1 MLFAAGMNDGPFPE
15 HYEPLESVVKNTLS
29 SKQVSPVITRWDEKA
44 KEKTCNPILA
54 EGCVAAIYGT
64 EDVKDFPTIC
74 STYRVTEHW
83 QTGQMTRWIPWL
95 NELVPN
101 QFVEMSEEFARE
113 HGITFGDK
121 VKLTSA
127 RNVEGIIAY
136 AMITKRLKPFD
147 IQGKKVHMVGITW
160 HFGYNG
166 LATGGNANDLTPFIG
181 DPNTMIPE
189 YKAFL
194 VKVEKV

>member
-1 MLFAAGMNDGPFPE
+1 MIAGCIAALYGSE
-15 HYEPLESVVKNTLS
+15 E
-29 SKQVSPVITRWDEKA
+29 A
-44 KEKTCNPILA
+44 KE
-54 EGCVAAIYGT
+54 
-64 EDVKDFPTIC
+64 FPTIC
-74 STYRVTEHW
+74 STYRVSEHW

-127 RNVEGIIAY
+127 RNVEGITAY
-136 AMITKRLKPFD
+136 AMITKRLKPFR
-147 IQGKKVHMVGITW
+147 IQGKDIHMVGITW
-160 HFGYNG
+160 HFGYKG